1 MKILYITGG
10 LGQDGQLLSNIVSKK
25 KFKVYYLINKKG
37 FKKRGGVKYI
47 NLNLL
52 NSIKLKKLFKLNKPD
67 IILHLASNNPAF
79 NEKNYKKFYKQN
91 IRISYNLFNSAFN
104 NNEKVKFISV
114 SSSQIFKKKSGK
126 VNEYSKKI
134 VTTPYTKFR
143 IEFDNFIKKKKI
155 NYSNI
160 ILFNHDSK
168 FRNKKFLIPRIMF
181 AIKNKNITF
190 LNYIIKNNI
199 HGDFSHAEDICN
211 AIYKVILTKK
221 KIDDIILSSNK
232 SVSINKIIS
241 YIIKKNK
248 LKLKLN
254 LNNFDKKKRC
264 LIGDNTLAKK
274 ILKWRPKKNI
284 FLAADEIYKAL

>member
-1 MKILYITGG
+1 
-10 LGQDGQLLSNIVSKK
+10 
-25 KFKVYYLINKKG
+25 
-37 FKKRGGVKYI
+37 
-47 NLNLL
+47 
-52 NSIKLKKLFKLNKPD
+52 
-67 IILHLASNNPAF
+67 
-79 NEKNYKKFYKQN
+79 
-91 IRISYNLFNSAFN
+91 
-104 NNEKVKFISV
+104 
-114 SSSQIFKKKSGK
+114 
-126 VNEYSKKI
+126 
-134 VTTPYTKFR
+134 
-143 IEFDNFIKKKKI
+143 
-155 NYSNI
+155 
-160 ILFNHDSK
+160 
-168 FRNKKFLIPRIMF
+168 MF